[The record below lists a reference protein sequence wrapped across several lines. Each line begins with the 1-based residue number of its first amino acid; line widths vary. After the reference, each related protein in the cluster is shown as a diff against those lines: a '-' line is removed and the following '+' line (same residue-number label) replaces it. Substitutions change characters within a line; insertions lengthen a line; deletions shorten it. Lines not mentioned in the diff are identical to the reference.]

1 MLVVIRL
8 YFLIGYSI
16 YMKIPHLI
24 MKTKL
29 PCRFLHMA
37 DQSLWLRIYWL
48 IGWCPTMLI
57 EQLFCGI
64 LTRLKLTSGLIG
76 EAPKGVPNNLMP
88 LISQVAQKKRIFYLY
103 MVTIMQH
110 ETEQASGTIH
120 VIDLANGHVKAIE
133 RVAQLDRFQILNLG
147 TGQGTTVLEL
157 VAAFEKINN
166 VSVSTEVVKRRLGD
180 VAKSY
185 ANASLAQEL
194 IDFECE
200 KSLMDMC
207 ADTWNWQIKN
217 PNGYNY

>member
-1 MLVVIRL
+1 M
-8 YFLIGYSI
+8 
-16 YMKIPHLI
+16 
-24 MKTKL
+24 
-29 PCRFLHMA
+29 
-37 DQSLWLRIYWL
+37 
-48 IGWCPTMLI
+48 
-57 EQLFCGI
+57 
-64 LTRLKLTSGLIG
+64 
-76 EAPKGVPNNLMP
+76 
-88 LISQVAQKKRIFYLY
+88 
-103 MVTIMQH
+103 
-110 ETEQASGTIH
+110 
-120 VIDLANGHVKAIE
+120 KAIE